1 MVSLSHTQFK
11 TLHNSFWMHNFL
23 LWINKWI
30 AKFLCL
36 LVTSLKCIC
45 WSLRSL
51 KSKLKIYTK
60 HGVLVHGLPLWT
72 NPTLKIFTSR
82 VLMNFTNLKWTKLCQ
97 FKIILSG
104 LKASHITHLLI
115 FFFLNSTQWVWFS
128 PEGETIW
135 RGHNDI

>member
-1 MVSLSHTQFK
+1 
-11 TLHNSFWMHNFL
+11 MHNLFIMNQSVNCEVFVSFSYIL
-23 LWINKWI
+23 EMH
-30 AKFLCL
+30 L
-36 LVTSLKCIC
+36 LVFKVF
-45 WSLRSL
+45 
-51 KSKLKIYTK
+51 KIYTK

-128 PEGETIW
+128 PEGETI
-135 RGHNDI
+135 